1 MLHQRLRLHAND
13 LTDHLLKLV
22 LSTLLLIFLGP
33 LKIEWGQ
40 AMPLTFQSLLV
51 VLLPLLFGWRA
62 GAGAVLLYLIL
73 GAVGL
78 PVFAGGN
85 AGWRHFLGDSGGFL
99 IAFLVAANLSG
110 YLGTMR
116 YKLPLLAVAAILT
129 LGQLVVLLGGLY
141 WMEGL
146 RQESFD
152 YVAQLTVFM
161 TPLMLK
167 TAIGMLLYLILLRG
181 TAARPKDLTN

>member
-1 MLHQRLRLHAND
+1 MLHQRLHLHPNTF
-13 LTDHLLKLV
+13 TDQFLKLV
-22 LSTLLLIFLGP
+22 LSTLLLVFLGP

-62 GAGAVLLYLIL
+62 GAGAVLVYLIL

-85 AGWRHFLGDSGGFL
+85 SGWKHFLGDSGGFL
-99 IAFLVAANLSG
+99 LAFLVAANLSG
-110 YLGTMR
+110 YLGSLR
-116 YKLPLLAVAAILT
+116 YKLQLLAVAVILT
-129 LGQLVVLLGGLY
+129 VGQLIILLGGLY

-152 YVAQLTVFM
+152 YIAQLEVFM

-167 TAIGMLLYLILLRG
+167 SAIGMLLYLVLLRG
-181 TAARPKDLTN
+181 TAPRTKDLTS